1 MLPILLTMLVFAV
14 LHSLLAGKNIKQAFR
29 QRFGERAY
37 YGLYRLLYNVLAT
50 LSLIPVGLA
59 LVLQPGTILWR
70 VEGVGALVL
79 LGIQAVGVIALFISL
94 MQIDFGQFTGLS
106 QLGAYLSGAP
116 LPLPAEPLQT
126 RGLYGL
132 VRHPLY
138 LFSLLVIWP
147 SPIMTE
153 SLLAFNI
160 ATTLYFVVG
169 SRLEEKRLVAIFGD
183 TYLEY
188 RRRVPWLIPIKR
200 TLS

>member
-1 MLPILLTMLVFAV
+1 MLPTLIAMLVFAIF
-14 LHSLLAGKNIKQAFR
+14 HSLLAGQNIKQFFR
-29 QRFGERAY
+29 QQFGERVY
-37 YGLYRLLYNVLAT
+37 HGLYRLLYNMVAT
-50 LSLIPVGLA
+50 VSLLPVGLA
-59 LVLQPGTILWR
+59 LVLQPGAVLWR
-70 VEGVGALVL
+70 VEGIGALGL
-79 LGIQAVGVIALFISL
+79 LGIQAVGVIALLISL

-116 LPLPAEPLQT
+116 LPLPTEPLQT
-126 RGLYGL
+126 GGLYSL

-160 ATTLYFVVG
+160 AATLYFVVG

-188 RRRVPWLIPIKR
+188 KRRVPWLIPGVR
-200 TLS
+200 